1 MRKRNLL
8 AISLFLL
15 IVLFIGSFNLQ
26 AEERATKDKI
36 GVVVTTLPLADFV
49 ENVGGDRVKVT
60 VMVPPGASPHIYE
73 PTSSQLRDVAKANIY
88 FKVGSGVEF
97 ELVWMDKI
105 IKTNPSMFVIDCS
118 NSVTKIG
125 KDPHIW
131 NSPINAKKMVE
142 NICQGLIKVDSNHR
156 KIYTENKEK
165 FLGEIDAVDRYIRD
179 RFENFNNRVF
189 MVYHPAF
196 GYFAKEYNLKQIAIE
211 HRGKAPSPKVI
222 KDCIDKAKQY
232 NLSYVFVAPQFTT
245 KHAETIAYQIGGK
258 TLFVDPL
265 PRHYISN
272 MRSVAASLSLEME

>member
-26 AEERATKDKI
+26 AEERATKEKI
-36 GVVVTTLPLADFV
+36 GVVVTTLPLTDFV

-118 NSVTKIG
+118 NGVTKIG

-179 RFENFNNRVF
+179 RLKNFNNRAF
-189 MVYHPAF
+189 MIYHPAF

-258 TLFVDPL
+258 TLFIDPL

-272 MRSVAASLSLEME
+272 MRSVATSLSLEME

>member
-1 MRKRNLL
+1 
-8 AISLFLL
+8 
-15 IVLFIGSFNLQ
+15 
-26 AEERATKDKI
+26 
-36 GVVVTTLPLADFV
+36 
-49 ENVGGDRVKVT
+49 
-60 VMVPPGASPHIYE
+60 
-73 PTSSQLRDVAKANIY
+73 
-88 FKVGSGVEF
+88 
-97 ELVWMDKI
+97 
-105 IKTNPSMFVIDCS
+105 
-118 NSVTKIG
+118 
-125 KDPHIW
+125 
-131 NSPINAKKMVE
+131 
-142 NICQGLIKVDSNHR
+142 
-156 KIYTENKEK
+156 
-165 FLGEIDAVDRYIRD
+165 
-179 RFENFNNRVF
+179 